1 MLRTAQKFFHKDWT
15 KFESALKMAMNL
27 NVDFLKPINMNEDFE
42 KSVNLNVDFEKSV
55 NFTVLIKHSMNVDF
69 FKLKL
74 TLQNQR
80 F

>member
-1 MLRTAQKFFHKDWT
+1 
-15 KFESALKMAMNL
+15 
-27 NVDFLKPINMNEDFE
+27 MNEDFE